1 MLKKA
6 TVSLLSFLIIS
17 SFVFAG
23 EKKEYSKAEYE
34 QKMANIKKNYQ
45 VDKRGLNDQHI
56 QTIKS
61 ILLKSSFTEK
71 DLKNIEE
78 ITKACINFN
87 LPEALSWSYY
97 GSAKIYKELNQPVVA
112 IQYLKLAQK
121 NRKNP
126 TNKILLLYAE
136 LFAITGEHERSNK
149 NLSVYQSNQNSA
161 NSFNE
166 ELLYI
171 DNHIALKNYQK
182 STDKLIDLLNGN
194 PSNQKLTT
202 IYNKLAICY
211 ISTEQVEKGI
221 KYYQKAIQLT
231 ENQTENLKIENQAE
245 VKKSVS
251 KALKKKGRF
260 KEDVSILNKSIS
272 SFSSQGT
279 RLFNS
284 QEFLRLAESY
294 FELDKLDQASNSINQ
309 FIANPNY
316 DLIDKSE
323 IEIIRKIS
331 RSMDNLDQALIFI
344 DFYTALE
351 DTIVA
356 RRSAL
361 NNLKNGTQ
369 GLQNL
374 LQLEMLRKEKEL
386 SQNAINHL
394 VEEDSLKEEVLTYS
408 RWAIALLL
416 GLIVIGVLG
425 SKYILKVSKQRR
437 VANQQLALR
446 SLRSQMNP
454 HFIFNALNSVNSF
467 ISENDQRS
475 ANKFLSN
482 FSRLMRLVMENSEHN
497 FIPLQKELEILKI
510 YLQLEHFRFKDQF
523 DYNVKIEEEVDE
535 EEFEIP
541 PMLIQPYI
549 ENAIWHGLRYKPSS
563 GLLNL
568 RLSAKKDNLIVTIS
582 DNGIGRKKSAELK
595 TDNQKKNKSTALKNI
610 HQRIEIFNDL
620 HQLKIEVIIKDLN
633 EDGTGTYVELTIP
646 QMRKNY
652 EN

>member
-149 NLSVYQSNQNSA
+149 NLSVYQSNQKSA

>member
-149 NLSVYQSNQNSA
+149 NLSVYQSNQKSA

-416 GLIVIGVLG
+416 GLIVIGILG

>member
-6 TVSLLSFLIIS
+6 TISLLSFLIIS

-23 EKKEYSKAEYE
+23 ERKEYSKTEYE

-45 VDKRGLNDQHI
+45 VNKIGLNGQHI

-136 LFAITGEHERSNK
+136 LFAITGEYERSNK
-149 NLSVYQSNQNSA
+149 NLLAYQSNQKSA
-161 NSFNE
+161 NSFKE

-182 STDKLIDLLNGN
+182 STDKLISILNKN
-194 PSNQKLTT
+194 PNNQKLTT

-211 ISTEQVEKGI
+211 ISSEQVEKGI

-231 ENQTENLKIENQAE
+231 ENENLKIENQAE

-260 KEDVSILNKSIS
+260 KEDVYILNKSIS

-294 FELDKLDQASNSINQ
+294 FELGKLDQASNSINQ

-331 RSMDNLDQALIFI
+331 RSMDDLDQALIFI

-351 DTIVA
+351 DTITA
-356 RRSAL
+356 RRSTL

-408 RWAIALLL
+408 RWAIGLLL

-523 DYNVKIEEEVDE
+523 EYNVTIKEEVDE

-568 RLSAKKDNLIVTIS
+568 QLSAKEDNLIVTIS

-633 EDGTGTYVELTIP
+633 ADGTGTHVELTIP

>member
-6 TVSLLSFLIIS
+6 TVTLLSFLIIS

-34 QKMANIKKNYQ
+34 QKMTNIKKNYQ
-45 VDKRGLNDQHI
+45 VDKRSLNDQHI

-149 NLSVYQSNQNSA
+149 NLSVYQSHQKSA

-182 STDKLIDLLNGN
+182 STDKLIDLLKGN

-231 ENQTENLKIENQAE
+231 ENQNENLKIENQAE

-272 SFSSQGT
+272 SFSSQDT

-294 FELDKLDQASNSINQ
+294 FELNKLDQASNSINQ

-523 DYNVKIEEEVDE
+523 DYNVKIDEEVDE

-568 RLSAKKDNLIVTIS
+568 RLSAKKNNLIVTIS

>member
-6 TVSLLSFLIIS
+6 TVTLLSFLIIS

-34 QKMANIKKNYQ
+34 QKMTNIKKNYQ
-45 VDKRGLNDQHI
+45 VDKRSLNDQHI

-149 NLSVYQSNQNSA
+149 NLSVYQSHQKSA

-182 STDKLIDLLNGN
+182 ATDKLIDLLKGN

-231 ENQTENLKIENQAE
+231 ENQNENLKIENQAE

-272 SFSSQGT
+272 SFSSQDT

-294 FELDKLDQASNSINQ
+294 FELNKLDQASNSINQ

-523 DYNVKIEEEVDE
+523 DYNVKIDEEVDE

-568 RLSAKKDNLIVTIS
+568 RLSAKKNNLIVTIS

>member
-6 TVSLLSFLIIS
+6 TISLLSFLIIS

-23 EKKEYSKAEYE
+23 ERKEYSKTEYE

-45 VDKRGLNDQHI
+45 VDKIGLNEQHI

-136 LFAITGEHERSNK
+136 LFAITGEYERSNK
-149 NLSVYQSNQNSA
+149 NLLAYQSHQKSA
-161 NSFNE
+161 NSFKE

-182 STDKLIDLLNGN
+182 STDKLISILNKN
-194 PSNQKLTT
+194 PNNQKLTT

-211 ISTEQVEKGI
+211 ISSEQVEKGI

-231 ENQTENLKIENQAE
+231 ENENLKIENQAE

-260 KEDVSILNKSIS
+260 KEDVYILNKSIS

-279 RLFNS
+279 KLFNS

-294 FELDKLDQASNSINQ
+294 FELGKLDQASNSINQ

-331 RSMDNLDQALIFI
+331 RSIDDLDQALIFI

-351 DTIVA
+351 DTITA
-356 RRSAL
+356 KRSTL

-408 RWAIALLL
+408 RWAIGLLL

-497 FIPLQKELEILKI
+497 FIPLQKELDILKI

-523 DYNVKIEEEVDE
+523 EYNVTIEEEVDE

-568 RLSAKKDNLIVTIS
+568 HLSAKEDNLIVTIS

-633 EDGTGTYVELTIP
+633 ADGTGTHVELTIP

>member
-78 ITKACINFN
+78 ITKTCINFN

-126 TNKILLLYAE
+126 TNKLLLLYAE

-149 NLSVYQSNQNSA
+149 NLSVYQSHQKSA

-182 STDKLIDLLNGN
+182 STDRLIDLLNGN

-416 GLIVIGVLG
+416 GLIVIGILG

>member
-6 TVSLLSFLIIS
+6 TISLLSFLIIS

-23 EKKEYSKAEYE
+23 EKKEYSKTEYE

-45 VDKRGLNDQHI
+45 VDKIGLNDQHI

-61 ILLKSSFTEK
+61 ILLKSSFTKK

-136 LFAITGEHERSNK
+136 LFAITGEYERSNK
-149 NLSVYQSNQNSA
+149 NLLAYQSHQKSA
-161 NSFNE
+161 NSFKE

-182 STDKLIDLLNGN
+182 STDKLISILNKN
-194 PSNQKLTT
+194 PNNQKLTT

-211 ISTEQVEKGI
+211 ISSEQVEKGI

-231 ENQTENLKIENQAE
+231 ENENLKIENQAE

-260 KEDVSILNKSIS
+260 KEDVYILNKSIS

-294 FELDKLDQASNSINQ
+294 FELGKLDQASNSINQ

-331 RSMDNLDQALIFI
+331 RSMDDLDQALIFI

-351 DTIVA
+351 DTITA
-356 RRSAL
+356 RRSTL

-408 RWAIALLL
+408 RWAIGLLL

-523 DYNVKIEEEVDE
+523 EYNVTIKEEVDE

-568 RLSAKKDNLIVTIS
+568 QLSAKEDNLIVTIS

-633 EDGTGTYVELTIP
+633 ADGTGTHVELTIP

>member
-78 ITKACINFN
+78 ITKTCINFN

-149 NLSVYQSNQNSA
+149 NLSVYQSHQKSA

-182 STDKLIDLLNGN
+182 STDRLIDLLNGN

-231 ENQTENLKIENQAE
+231 ENQNENLKIENQAE

-523 DYNVKIEEEVDE
+523 DYNVKVEEEVDE

>member
-149 NLSVYQSNQNSA
+149 NLSVYQSNQKSA

-194 PSNQKLTT
+194 PNNQKLTT

-416 GLIVIGVLG
+416 GLIVIGILG

>member
-6 TVSLLSFLIIS
+6 TISLLSFLIIS

-23 EKKEYSKAEYE
+23 ERKEYSKTEYE

-45 VDKRGLNDQHI
+45 VDKIGLNEQHI

-97 GSAKIYKELNQPVVA
+97 GSAKIYKELNQTVVA

-136 LFAITGEHERSNK
+136 LFAITGEYERSNK
-149 NLSVYQSNQNSA
+149 NLLAYQSHQKSA
-161 NSFNE
+161 NSFKE

-182 STDKLIDLLNGN
+182 STDKLISILNKN
-194 PSNQKLTT
+194 PNNQKLTT

-211 ISTEQVEKGI
+211 ISSEQVEKGI

-231 ENQTENLKIENQAE
+231 ENENLKIENQAE

-260 KEDVSILNKSIS
+260 KEDVYIFNKSIS

-294 FELDKLDQASNSINQ
+294 FELGKLDQASNSINQ

-331 RSMDNLDQALIFI
+331 RSMDDLDQALIFI

-351 DTIVA
+351 DTITA
-356 RRSAL
+356 RRSTL

-408 RWAIALLL
+408 RWAIVLLL
-416 GLIVIGVLG
+416 GLIVIGFLG

-467 ISENDQRS
+467 ISENNQRS

-523 DYNVKIEEEVDE
+523 EYNVTIKEEVDE

-568 RLSAKKDNLIVTIS
+568 HLSAKEDNLIVTIS

-633 EDGTGTYVELTIP
+633 ADGTGTHVELTIP

>member
-6 TVSLLSFLIIS
+6 TVTLLSFLIIS

-23 EKKEYSKAEYE
+23 QKKEYSKAEYE
-34 QKMANIKKNYQ
+34 QKTANIKKNYQ

-78 ITKACINFN
+78 ITKACINFT

-149 NLSVYQSNQNSA
+149 NLSVYQSHQKSA

-182 STDKLIDLLNGN
+182 ATDKLIDLLKGN

-231 ENQTENLKIENQAE
+231 ENQNENLKIENQAE

-272 SFSSQGT
+272 SFSGQGK

-408 RWAIALLL
+408 RWAIGLLL

-425 SKYILKVSKQRR
+425 TKYILKVSKQRR

-523 DYNVKIEEEVDE
+523 DYTVKIEEEVDE

-633 EDGTGTYVELTIP
+633 EDETGTYVELTIP

>member
-78 ITKACINFN
+78 ITKTCINFN

-149 NLSVYQSNQNSA
+149 NLSVYQSHQKSA

>member
-78 ITKACINFN
+78 ITKTCINFN

-149 NLSVYQSNQNSA
+149 NLSVYQSHQKSA

-182 STDKLIDLLNGN
+182 STDRLIDLLNGN

-231 ENQTENLKIENQAE
+231 ENQNENLKIENQAE

-408 RWAIALLL
+408 RWAIGLLL

-523 DYNVKIEEEVDE
+523 DYNVKVEEEVDE

>member
-6 TVSLLSFLIIS
+6 TVTLLSFLIIS

-34 QKMANIKKNYQ
+34 QKMTNIKKNYQ
-45 VDKRGLNDQHI
+45 VDKRSLNDQHI

-149 NLSVYQSNQNSA
+149 NLSVYQSHQKSA

-182 STDKLIDLLNGN
+182 ATDKLIDLLKGS

-231 ENQTENLKIENQAE
+231 ENQNENLKIENQAE

-272 SFSSQGT
+272 SFSSQDT

-294 FELDKLDQASNSINQ
+294 FELNKLDQASNSINQ

-416 GLIVIGVLG
+416 VLIVIGVLG

-523 DYNVKIEEEVDE
+523 DYNVKIDEEVDE

-568 RLSAKKDNLIVTIS
+568 RLSAKKNNLIVTIS

>member
-6 TVSLLSFLIIS
+6 TVTLLSFLIIS

-34 QKMANIKKNYQ
+34 QKMTNIKKNYQ
-45 VDKRGLNDQHI
+45 VDKRSLNDQHI

-149 NLSVYQSNQNSA
+149 NLSVYQSHQKSA

-182 STDKLIDLLNGN
+182 STDKLIDLLKGN

-231 ENQTENLKIENQAE
+231 ENQNENLKIENQAE

-272 SFSSQGT
+272 SFSSQDT

-294 FELDKLDQASNSINQ
+294 FELNKLDQASNSINQ

-523 DYNVKIEEEVDE
+523 DYKVKIDEEVDE

-568 RLSAKKDNLIVTIS
+568 RLSVKKNNLIVTIS

>member
-149 NLSVYQSNQNSA
+149 NLSVYQSHQKSA

-182 STDKLIDLLNGN
+182 STDRLIDLLNGN

-231 ENQTENLKIENQAE
+231 ENQNENLKIENQAE